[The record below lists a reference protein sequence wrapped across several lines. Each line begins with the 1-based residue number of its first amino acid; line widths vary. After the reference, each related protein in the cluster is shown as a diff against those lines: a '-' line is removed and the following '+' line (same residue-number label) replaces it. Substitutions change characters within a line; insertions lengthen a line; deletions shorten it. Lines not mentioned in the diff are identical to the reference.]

1 MLNRHVKTGSVKR
14 LPNYSPGMFMSL
26 SNQCVDG
33 RWRSRNPEKL
43 CWKIFDNNG
52 TPIYFHVKSDLYK
65 SSKLLWFENK
75 VKTKQET
82 LWNISQEMRRNQSS
96 SIWPWG
102 FGNDPVLVLLA
113 PSGRSI
119 SSCSNWLFLD
129 SLVNCP
135 LLHLKQESS
144 HQLLGWRRLL
154 AAGGLCA
161 VACVTPG
168 PVRSRGQDGIRRLK
182 DLLGKCLQEEQRK
195 NPRRQGEPSEPS
207 TGLVRGRTEGRE
219 GAGWAESQT
228 AAHCWDNF
236 SQADGSARVNL
247 SNILQ
252 EWSCFSITLVFNQW
266 LRSAQGKQSLSRWHG
281 GFGT

>member
-119 SSCSNWLFLD
+119 SWLVVLLFAKHLAFTFIRPGAMTTEI
-129 SLVNCP
+129 LVP
-135 LLHLKQESS
+135 L
-144 HQLLGWRRLL
+144 
-154 AAGGLCA
+154 
-161 VACVTPG
+161 
-168 PVRSRGQDGIRRLK
+168 
-182 DLLGKCLQEEQRK
+182 
-195 NPRRQGEPSEPS
+195 
-207 TGLVRGRTEGRE
+207 TGLGCSLLRIELLMVILISNVYHCFWQTGARE
-219 GAGWAESQT
+219 CS
-228 AAHCWDNF
+228 
-236 SQADGSARVNL
+236 
-247 SNILQ
+247 
-252 EWSCFSITLVFNQW
+252 
-266 LRSAQGKQSLSRWHG
+266 
-281 GFGT
+281 